1 MLLYLREQCC
11 LLVVYYLFLSL
22 YIYQHFGSIDAANS
36 SDGRTSTHEIGHYL
50 GLSHTFCENGG
61 GCCDNDNNSW
71 FGLNVDDTPATD
83 DVYFGSVNSTTNN
96 NTCNDLNY
104 GFSGDLLD
112 MDENFMSYASN
123 TWMFSNG
130 QVDVMLIVLNA
141 TTNQGGRKNLWNNS
155 NVTVNCLPTSTN
167 DIITNH
173 NINIYQ
179 TCLLK
184 VGASCCV
191 ILKV

>member
-1 MLLYLREQCC
+1 MNLSNSSEGTDLGYAYLPGLQGSNQSWYG
-11 LLVVYYLFLSL
+11 LVVD
-22 YIYQHFGSIDAANS
+22 YQHFGSIEAANS

-50 GLSHTFCENGG
+50 GLSHTFCEMVE
-61 GCCDNDNNSW
+61 DVVIMITIV
-71 FGLNVDDTPATD
+71 GLDWNVDDTPATD
-83 DVYFGSVNSTTNN
+83 DVYFGSVNSSTNN

-141 TTNQGGRKNLWNNS
+141 TTNQGGRK
-155 NVTVNCLPTSTN
+155 
-167 DIITNH
+167 
-173 NINIYQ
+173 
-179 TCLLK
+179 K
-184 VGASCCV
+184 FME
-191 ILKV
+191 